1 MLVLVALVTPTET
14 SPPEP
19 ATNCVLA
26 DVPNPLAWTVTLP
39 PARTPAPWPSVAD
52 VVPIACEVAVAVGLA
67 QNLGALRALSTEGIQ
82 RGHMALHARNIALV
96 AGATGEEID
105 RIARQMAQEHDVRVD
120 RALVLL
126 AEIRG

>member
-1 MLVLVALVTPTET
+1 MPVGLVGG
-14 SPPEP
+14 
-19 ATNCVLA
+19 ATRTH
-26 DVPNPLAWTVTLP
+26 PLARLALRILGVQSAQELG
-39 PARTPAPWPSVAD
+39 
-52 VVPIACEVAVAVGLA
+52 EVAVAVGLA

-120 RALVLL
+120 RALALL